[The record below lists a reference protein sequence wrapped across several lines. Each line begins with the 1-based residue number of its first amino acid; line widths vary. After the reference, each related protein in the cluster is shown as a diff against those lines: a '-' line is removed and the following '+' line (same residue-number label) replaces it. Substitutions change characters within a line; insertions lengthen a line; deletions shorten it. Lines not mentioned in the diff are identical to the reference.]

1 MNSSS
6 TRRKNALPLACDPES
21 PSRILVVDDLPENV
35 ALIRAH
41 LTMNGYDVVE
51 ADDGEEALRQV
62 AGQRP
67 DLILLDVMMPLLDGY
82 EVCRRLKRDPATI
95 LIPIVIVTALSD
107 QEDRLRGIEAGAD
120 DFLTK
125 PFDRTEL
132 LARVRSL
139 LRVKRYTDELDHAE
153 TVIGSLALGV
163 EAKDPYTEGHCT
175 RLSDY
180 SVRVGEGLGL
190 GEGLLKALRQGGV
203 LHDVGKIGIPD
214 AILNKPG
221 RLTDEEMQVVRSHPV
236 IGERI
241 CNPLRSLKGVLP
253 IIRHHHERFDGSGYP
268 DGLQGEGI
276 PLVARIVSVVDVYD
290 ALRTQRPYKPA
301 MSTSEALRIL
311 REETAM
317 GWWDPQIVGMLSQM
331 IHAGEDG
338 RSGDS
343 PWRARKS

>member
-1 MNSSS
+1 MNSASAQ
-6 TRRKNALPLACDPES
+6 RKNALPLACDPEG
-21 PSRILVVDDLPENV
+21 PSRILVVDDVPENV

-41 LTMNGYDVVE
+41 LTMNGYDVFE
-51 ADDGEEALRQV
+51 ANNGEEALQQV

-107 QEDRLRGIEAGAD
+107 QEDRLRGIEVGAD

-175 RLSDY
+175 RLADY
-180 SVRVGEGLGL
+180 SVRVGENLGL

-203 LHDVGKIGIPD
+203 LHDVGKVGIPD

-221 RLTDEEMQVVRSHPV
+221 KLTDEEIRVVRTHPV

-241 CNPLRSLKGVLP
+241 CAPLRSLKGVLP

-268 DGLQGEGI
+268 DGLRGEEI
-276 PLVARIVSVVDVYD
+276 PLVARVMSVVDVYD

-301 MSTSEALRIL
+301 MSIPEALRIL

-317 GWWDPQIVGMLSQM
+317 GWWDPQIVGTLSQM
-331 IHAGEDG
+331 VHAEEDG
-338 RSGDS
+338 RSND
-343 PWRARKS
+343 